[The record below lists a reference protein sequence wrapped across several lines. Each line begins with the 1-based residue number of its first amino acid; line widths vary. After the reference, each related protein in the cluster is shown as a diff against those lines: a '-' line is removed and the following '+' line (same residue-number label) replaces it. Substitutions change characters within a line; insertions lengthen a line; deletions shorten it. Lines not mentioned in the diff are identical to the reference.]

1 MLVLFTNTMHRL
13 AEEVQGAVSIP
24 LLHIADPTAEAIK
37 RSGAVKVG
45 LLGTAFTMEQDFYRG
60 RLKALH
66 GLEVLVPEAEDRRA
80 VHRIIYAE
88 LCAGRIQPASRDVYR
103 GVIRRLAERG
113 AEAVILGCT
122 EITLLVSQEDSPI
135 PVFDTTALHA
145 LAAVDWSLG
154 PAKA

>member
-1 MLVLFTNTMHRL
+1 
-13 AEEVQGAVSIP
+13 
-24 LLHIADPTAEAIK
+24 
-37 RSGAVKVG
+37 
-45 LLGTAFTMEQDFYRG
+45 MEQDFYRG